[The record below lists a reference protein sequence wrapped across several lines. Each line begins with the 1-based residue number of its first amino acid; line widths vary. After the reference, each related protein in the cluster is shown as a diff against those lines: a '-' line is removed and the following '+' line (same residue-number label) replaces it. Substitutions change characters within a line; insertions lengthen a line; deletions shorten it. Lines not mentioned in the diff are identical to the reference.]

1 MKTVWRVFSY
11 LKRYPWMAAGT
22 LTCAILSTL
31 MVIVFPATAKWIIDD
46 VVRANR
52 PDKLLPLIL
61 LAAVAFL
68 VQHGFKALRLVLNN
82 TFEQR
87 VIFDL
92 RSDLYSHIQLLPLRW
107 FDNRATGDLMT
118 RVIEDVNSVERVL
131 IDGIEQG
138 VVAILQ
144 VVIVISVM
152 FYLNVK
158 LALLALVPFPL
169 LIAGALTYTL
179 TAHRRYRSQRRASSN
194 MNALLHD
201 NLAGVRQIKSF
212 VREREEHARFN
223 RVSDQLRHATLVVM
237 RVWAIYSPSMSM
249 FEAIGALLVLGFG
262 GHAVLTGAM
271 QIGDLVA
278 FLMLTAFL
286 YDPVSRLHQL
296 NQLVQA
302 GRAAGER
309 VFEILDEQVEAGA
322 VAGIGDPGTAI
333 TDRGYK
339 ARILGDIRYENVS
352 FSYVEG
358 LPALRCVSFHAPPGA
373 TVALVGATGAGK
385 STLVNLLVRFYEFT
399 SGEIHIDGKPVREYE
414 LRTLREAIGVVT
426 QESFLFNG
434 SIRENLLMGKPDATD
449 AELWRAVDAANAR
462 QFIERLPDGLESVV
476 GERGVKLSVGEKQR
490 LSIARSLLKDPPI
503 LILDEATASVDTA
516 TERLIQ
522 EALERLMA
530 NRTSIV
536 IAHRLSTIVYAWK
549 ICAAVPAKFARG
561 LATARDRVAGGNHY
575 LGKSRAR
582 AAITGLRRIPL
593 SGRRWCRCGRS
604 RNRDGLAGLQFTTV
618 FDVVGFLQFID
629 AYFVHFGYGRQCLS
643 ARHDV
648 RVAHSGG
655 MRRRH
660 GWSGRIRR
668 RGRALSNHDPWPDVG
683 NFLLQ
688 L

>member
-1 MKTVWRVFSY
+1 MKTVWRVFRY

-31 MVIVFPATAKWIIDD
+31 TVIVFPAATKWIIDD

-52 PDKLLPLIL
+52 PNKLLPLIL
-61 LAAVAFL
+61 LAAAAFL
-68 VQHGFKALRLVLNN
+68 VQHVFNSLRIILNN

-144 VVIVISVM
+144 VLIVVSVM

-179 TAHRRYRSQRRASSN
+179 TAHRRYRLQRRASSD

-249 FEAIGALLVLGFG
+249 FEAIGALLVVGFG
-262 GHAVLTGAM
+262 SHAVLAGTM
-271 QIGDLVA
+271 QLGDLVA

-286 YDPVSRLHQL
+286 YDPISRLHQL

-309 VFEILDEQVEAGA
+309 VFEILDEPVEPGV
-322 VAGIGDPGTAI
+322 VAASGDRGTGI
-333 TDRGYK
+333 TDAGYK
-339 ARILGDIRYENVS
+339 TRILGDIRYANVS

-358 LPALRCVSFHAPPGA
+358 LPALRNVSFHAPPGA

-399 SGEIHIDGKPVREYE
+399 TGQIYIDEKPIREYE
-414 LRTLREAIGVVT
+414 LRGLREEIGVVT

-434 SIRENLLMGKPDATD
+434 SIRENLLMGKPDASD

-462 QFIERLPDGLESVV
+462 QFIERLPDRLESVV

-490 LSIARSLLKDPPI
+490 LTIARALLKDPPI

-536 IAHRLSTIVYAWK
+536 IAHRLSTIVHADQ
-549 ICAAVPAKFARG
+549 ILV
-561 LATARDRVAGGNHY
+561 LDH
-575 LGKSRAR
+575 
-582 AAITGLRRIPL
+582 
-593 SGRRWCRCGRS
+593 
-604 RNRDGLAGLQFTTV
+604 
-618 FDVVGFLQFID
+618 
-629 AYFVHFGYGRQCLS
+629 
-643 ARHDV
+643 
-648 RVAHSGG
+648 
-655 MRRRH
+655 
-660 GWSGRIRR
+660 GRIIE
-668 RGRALSNHDPWPDVG
+668 RGTHEQLLALGGKYARLCQQS
-683 NFLLQ
+683 LLEASPLRETEPQSEIVTSESLEREEQ
-688 L
+688 LPV

>member
-1 MKTVWRVFSY
+1 MKTVWRVFRY
-11 LKRYPWMAAGT
+11 LKRYPWIAAGT

-31 MVIVFPATAKWIIDD
+31 MVIVFPAATKWIIDD

-61 LAAVAFL
+61 LAAAAFL
-68 VQHGFKALRLVLNN
+68 VQHVFNSLRIILNN

-144 VVIVISVM
+144 VLIVVSVM

-158 LALLALVPFPL
+158 LALLALGPFPL

-179 TAHRRYRSQRRASSN
+179 TAHRRYRLQRRASSA

-249 FEAIGALLVLGFG
+249 FEAIGALLVVAFG
-262 GHAVLTGAM
+262 SHAVLAGTM
-271 QIGDLVA
+271 QLGDLVA

-286 YDPVSRLHQL
+286 YDPISRLHQL

-309 VFEILDEQVEAGA
+309 VFEILDEPVEPGVVAASGDRG
-322 VAGIGDPGTAI
+322 AGITDPG
-333 TDRGYK
+333 YK
-339 ARILGDIRYENVS
+339 TRILGDIRYENVS
-352 FSYVEG
+352 FSYIEG
-358 LPALRCVSFHAPPGA
+358 LPALRNVSFHAPPGA

-399 SGEIHIDGKPVREYE
+399 SGQIYIDEKPIREYE
-414 LRTLREAIGVVT
+414 LRGLREAIGVVS

-434 SIRENLLMGKPDATD
+434 SIRENLLMGKPTVSD
-449 AELWRAVDAANAR
+449 AELWRAVDAANSR

-490 LSIARSLLKDPPI
+490 LTIARALLKDPPI

-522 EALERLMA
+522 EALERLMT

-536 IAHRLSTIVYAWK
+536 IAHRLSTIVHADQ
-549 ICAAVPAKFARG
+549 ILV
-561 LATARDRVAGGNHY
+561 LDH
-575 LGKSRAR
+575 
-582 AAITGLRRIPL
+582 
-593 SGRRWCRCGRS
+593 
-604 RNRDGLAGLQFTTV
+604 
-618 FDVVGFLQFID
+618 
-629 AYFVHFGYGRQCLS
+629 
-643 ARHDV
+643 
-648 RVAHSGG
+648 
-655 MRRRH
+655 
-660 GWSGRIRR
+660 GRIIE
-668 RGRALSNHDPWPDVG
+668 RGTHEQLLALGGKYARLCQQSLLEVSPLREPELPTEIVASPDLEKEERLPV
-683 NFLLQ
+683 
-688 L
+688 

>member
-1 MKTVWRVFSY
+1 
-11 LKRYPWMAAGT
+11 
-22 LTCAILSTL
+22 
-31 MVIVFPATAKWIIDD
+31 MVIVFPAAAKWIIDD

-68 VQHGFKALRLVLNN
+68 VQHGFNALRLVLNN

-169 LIAGALTYTL
+169 LIGGALTYTL
-179 TAHRRYRSQRRASSN
+179 TAHRRYRLQRRASSN

-212 VREREEHARFN
+212 VREREEHTRFN

-262 GHAVLTGAM
+262 SHAVLTGAM

-309 VFEILDEQVEAGA
+309 VFEILDEQVETGA
-322 VAGIGDPGTAI
+322 VAEIGDPGTAI
-333 TDRGYK
+333 TDRSYK
-339 ARILGDIRYENVS
+339 ARILGDIRYEDVS

-358 LPALRCVSFHAPPGA
+358 LPALRHVSFHAPPGA
-373 TVALVGATGAGK
+373 TIALVGATGAGK

-399 SGEIHIDGKPVREYE
+399 SGEIYIDGKPLREYE
-414 LRTLREAIGVVT
+414 LRTLREAAGVVT

-434 SIRENLLMGKPDATD
+434 SIRENLVMGKPDATV

-490 LSIARSLLKDPPI
+490 LSIARALLKDPPI

-536 IAHRLSTIVYAWK
+536 IAHRLSTIVYADQ
-549 ICAAVPAKFARG
+549 ILV
-561 LATARDRVAGGNHY
+561 LDH
-575 LGKSRAR
+575 
-582 AAITGLRRIPL
+582 
-593 SGRRWCRCGRS
+593 
-604 RNRDGLAGLQFTTV
+604 
-618 FDVVGFLQFID
+618 
-629 AYFVHFGYGRQCLS
+629 
-643 ARHDV
+643 
-648 RVAHSGG
+648 
-655 MRRRH
+655 
-660 GWSGRIRR
+660 GRIIE
-668 RGRALSNHDPWPDVG
+668 RGTHDE
-683 NFLLQ
+683 LLAQDGKYARLCRQSLLEASPLRETDAETEIVTSESLEREQQ
-688 L
+688 LPV

>member
-1 MKTVWRVFSY
+1 MKTVWRVFAY
-11 LKRYPWMAAGT
+11 LKRYPWIAAGT

-31 MVIVFPATAKWIIDD
+31 MVIVFPAATKWIIND
-46 VVRANR
+46 VVRASR
-52 PDKLLPLIL
+52 PDKLLPLIS
-61 LAAVAFL
+61 LAAAAFL
-68 VQHGFKALRLVLNN
+68 LQHGFNALRIILNN
-82 TFEQR
+82 TFEQK

-144 VVIVISVM
+144 VFIVVGMM
-152 FYLNVK
+152 FYLSAK

-169 LIAGALTYTL
+169 LIAGTLTYTL
-179 TAHRRYRSQRRASSN
+179 TAHRRYRLQRRASSD

-212 VREREEHARFN
+212 VRENEEHARFN
-223 RVSDQLRHATLVVM
+223 RVSDQLRRATLVVM
-237 RVWAIYSPSMSM
+237 RVWAIYSPSMSL
-249 FEAIGALLVLGFG
+249 FESIGALLVLGFG
-262 GHAVLTGAM
+262 SHAVLTGSM

-278 FLMLTAFL
+278 FLILLAFL
-286 YDPVSRLHQL
+286 YDPLSRLHQL

-309 VFEILDEQVEAGA
+309 VFEILDEPAEAGA
-322 VAGIGDPGTAI
+322 VAAPTN
-333 TDRGYK
+333 RGRPSMG
-339 ARILGDIRYENVS
+339 AEPQRSPILGDIRYQDVS

-358 LPALRCVSFHAPPGA
+358 LPALRNVSFHAPPGA

-385 STLVNLLVRFYEFT
+385 STVVNLLVRFYEFT
-399 SGEIHIDGKPVREYE
+399 SGQIYVDRKPISEYD
-414 LRTLREAIGVVT
+414 LRALRDAIGVVT

-434 SIRENLLMGKPDATD
+434 SIRENLLMGKPQATD
-449 AELWRAVDAANAR
+449 AELWRAVIAANAQ
-462 QFIERLPDGLESVV
+462 QFIQRLPGGLESVV

-490 LSIARSLLKDPPI
+490 LSIARALLKDPPI

-536 IAHRLSTIVYAWK
+536 IAHRLSTIV
-549 ICAAVPAKFARG
+549 
-561 LATARDRVAGGNHY
+561 
-575 LGKSRAR
+575 RADQ
-582 AAITGLRRIPL
+582 ILVL
-593 SGRRWCRCGRS
+593 
-604 RNRDGLAGLQFTTV
+604 D
-618 FDVVGFLQFID
+618 
-629 AYFVHFGYGRQCLS
+629 H
-643 ARHDV
+643 
-648 RVAHSGG
+648 
-655 MRRRH
+655 
-660 GWSGRIRR
+660 GRIIE
-668 RGRALSNHDPWPDVG
+668 RGTHDKLLSLG
-683 NFLLQ
+683 GKYTRLCQQSLLETSPLRQ
-688 L
+688 TEPSAEIVAPQTAETEEELPVC